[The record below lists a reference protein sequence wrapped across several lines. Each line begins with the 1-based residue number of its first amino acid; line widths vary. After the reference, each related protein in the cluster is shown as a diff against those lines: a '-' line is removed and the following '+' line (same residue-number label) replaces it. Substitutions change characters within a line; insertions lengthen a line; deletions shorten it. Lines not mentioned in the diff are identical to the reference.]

1 MAVKIGNSYVSETAV
16 AYAQTRKTDE
26 KSENVLGELSK
37 QFPDVNFS
45 VGAKMF
51 SGSGTNNFSIAP
63 NILRQ
68 MANDPEKR
76 MEYEALIY
84 DCANVLKD
92 SAKRPGLQSQ
102 GFILDSKGELSMWS
116 IGQFDDEKPN
126 RSILRFTDDEK
137 QRLADRLPKKL
148 TKASTDKVDAEI
160 KVLKNK
166 KAQLEQKISSEP
178 NSSDLQHQLALIEN
192 ELRQKDNDTYRK
204 AHTNFSNGI
213 DITVVSSRLCK

>member
-1 MAVKIGNSYVSETAV
+1 
-16 AYAQTRKTDE
+16 
-26 KSENVLGELSK
+26 
-37 QFPDVNFS
+37 
-45 VGAKMF
+45 MF

-92 SAKRPGLQSQ
+92 SAKRPGLKAQ
-102 GFILDSKGELSMWS
+102 GIILDSKGELSMWS
-116 IGQFDDEKPN
+116 ISQTGDDKPKRSIFKLNDDEKKN
-126 RSILRFTDDEK
+126 SK
-137 QRLADRLPKKL
+137 

-160 KVLKNK
+160 KQLKNK

-178 NSSDLQHQLALIEN
+178 NSADLQRQLAQIEN
-192 ELRQKDNDTYRK
+192 ELRQKDNDAYRRRLAK
-204 AHTNFSNGI
+204 FSAGI
-213 DITVVSSRLCK
+213 DITI